1 MGVYWNNNGKNGD
14 STIDIEDSFI
24 ISYVKKWIYSKG
36 DALMNANVEFL
47 NYVYQNSQMGIDT
60 LEQLLEITED
70 EKLRTYLEKQSAPTL
85 WSTSRP
91 WLTTP
96 PPTSLEC

>member
-60 LEQLLEITED
+60 LSSCLRSRKTKNCRHIWKSKSRAIESSIT
-70 EKLRTYLEKQSAPTL
+70 KPGIF
-85 WSTSRP
+85 
-91 WLTTP
+91 
-96 PPTSLEC
+96 

>member
-36 DALMNANVEFL
+36 DTLMNADVCVSEFPDGYRHL
-47 NYVYQNSQMGIDT
+47 G
-60 LEQLLEITED
+60 
-70 EKLRTYLEKQSAPTL
+70 AAA
-85 WSTSRP
+85 
-91 WLTTP
+91 
-96 PPTSLEC
+96 

>member
-1 MGVYWNNNGKNGD
+1 MGVYWNNNGKNGN

-36 DALMNANVEFL
+36 DTLMNADVEFL

-70 EKLRTYLEKQSAPTL
+70 RKIADISGKSRLRAIGSFITKPGIF
-85 WSTSRP
+85 
-91 WLTTP
+91 
-96 PPTSLEC
+96 